1 MTQATDWLSQN
12 SSSSS
17 SGPGVHFGT
26 VGDKVIGQ
34 ITAQPKTVETE
45 FGQRLLIELLA
56 ADGCTAAKGARGG
69 EGPITAGDEIT
80 LWVKPGA
87 MATALKQAITEAGA
101 TGISEGDTIAMQ
113 YSGDGVSSKAGWNPP
128 KLYNAKL
135 KAAKPTVNIDDL
147 L

>member
-12 SSSSS
+12 SSSSN
-17 SGPGVHFGT
+17 SGPGVHFGQ

-34 ITAQPKTVETE
+34 IIAQPKTVETE
-45 FGQRLLIELLA
+45 FGQRLLIELVA

-69 EGPITAGDEIT
+69 EGPIVAGDEIT

-113 YSGDGVSSKAGWNPP
+113 YSGDGQSSKAGWNPP
-128 KLYNAKL
+128 KLYVAKL
-135 KAAKPTVNIDDL
+135 KAAKPSVNIDDL

>member
-1 MTQATDWLSQN
+1 MTQTTDWLSQN
-12 SSSSS
+12 SSSGS
-17 SGPGVHFGT
+17 SGPGVHFGS

-34 ITAQPKTVETE
+34 IVSQPKTVETE
-45 FGQRLLIELLA
+45 FGQRLLIELIA

-69 EGPITAGDEIT
+69 EGPIAAGDDIT

-87 MATALKQAITEAGA
+87 MATALKQAISEAGA

-135 KAAKPTVNIDDL
+135 KAAKPTVAIDDL